1 MLPRFWLEPPL
12 VPGVRELAESEAHH
26 LRHVLRLTTGAALE
40 IFDGAGSV
48 GRAEVV
54 SLDKRAVRVRVD
66 EVTTDPPLLPH
77 VTWAVALPK
86 GERVDWLVEKGT
98 ELGVARLVPIRTMR
112 STVDPRAGKLDR
124 LRQIVLAACKQSR
137 RNTVMEIEPVQDW
150 SAYSVQAESGGLKL
164 MADPT
169 GLPWGEWRPTIAA
182 TERVTVAIGPEGGW
196 SPEELAAG
204 IGAGW
209 RVISLGGP
217 ILRIE
222 TAAVAV
228 AALCVIGR

>member
-1 MLPRFWLEPPL
+1 MLPRFWMEPPL
-12 VPGVRELAESEAHH
+12 APGTRELPESEAHH
-26 LRHVLRLTTGAALE
+26 LRHVLRLTTGSALE
-40 IFDGAGSV
+40 VFDGAGAV

-54 SLDKRAVRVRVD
+54 SLDKRAIRVRVD
-66 EVTTDPPLLPH
+66 EVTTDPPLPPH

-98 ELGVARLVPIRTMR
+98 ELGVARLVPLRTTR

-124 LRQIVLAACKQSR
+124 LRQLVIAACKQSR
-137 RNTVMEIEPVQDW
+137 RNTVMEIDPVQDW
-150 SAYSVQAESGGLKL
+150 SAYAVQAESDGLKL

-169 GLPWGEWRPTIAA
+169 GTPWAEWRSMIA
-182 TERVTVAIGPEGGW
+182 TSERVTVAIGPEGGW
-196 SPEELAAG
+196 SPEELTAG
-204 IGAGW
+204 IAAGW

>member
-1 MLPRFWLEPPL
+1 MSPRFWLEPPL
-12 VPGVRELAESEAHH
+12 VPGVRELADSEAHH
-26 LRHVLRLTTGAALE
+26 LRHVLRLTMGAE
-40 IFDGAGSV
+40 VEVFDGQGAV
-48 GRAEVV
+48 GRAEIVAV
-54 SLDKRAVRVRVD
+54 DKRVVRVRVD

-77 VTWAVALPK
+77 LTWAVALPK

-98 ELGVARLVPIRTMR
+98 ELGVARLVPLRTAR

-124 LRQIVLAACKQSR
+124 LRQIVIAACKQSR
-137 RNTVMEIEPVQDW
+137 RNTVMEIEPIQDW
-150 SAYSVQAESGGLKL
+150 STYAVQADSGGLKL

-169 GLPWGEWRPTIAA
+169 GTPWAEWRSMIA
-182 TERVTVAIGPEGGW
+182 TSERVTVAIGPEGGW
-196 SPEELAAG
+196 SPEELTAG
-204 IGAGW
+204 IAAGW